1 MTRAAVRA
9 GFDRFVNDAV
19 EATAEHFDVAR
30 ALRRGIDGP
39 GGSVVDRLLN
49 DSDAV
54 RKRVVE
60 PELVTY
66 RRRVVA
72 QFDAILDFAESDA
85 GIDAHRE
92 SILERDP
99 FARGIRS
106 DISAE
111 RREAIV
117 EGLLERHRRL
127 GEAAAPL
134 IDAPEDD
141 FWDAVRSTLDRETAE
156 RLVEERFVI
165 TGPVRNHTD
174 AIEMA
179 TTIDPGDVLGGL
191 GGLLGGGLPTL
202 TVEYT
207 DEAIRAMEQAE
218 RAVIA
223 EAKREIDRRF
233 DTSEGP

>member
-9 GFDRFVNDAV
+9 GFDRFVSDAV
-19 EATAEHFDVAR
+19 AATAEHFDVAR
-30 ALRRGIDGP
+30 ALRQGIDGP
-39 GGSVVDRLLN
+39 GRSVVDRLLN

-60 PELVTY
+60 PELATY

-85 GIDAHRE
+85 SIDAHRE

-99 FARGIRS
+99 FAKGIRS
-106 DISAE
+106 EVPAK
-111 RREAIV
+111 RRDAIV
-117 EGLLERHRRL
+117 DGLLERHRRL
-127 GEAAAPL
+127 GEAAVPL
-134 IDAPEDD
+134 LEAPEDD

-165 TGPVRNHTD
+165 TEPVREHTD
-174 AIEMA
+174 AISMS

-207 DEAIRAMEQAE
+207 DEAIRAMERAE
-218 RAVIA
+218 QAVIA
-223 EAKREIDRRF
+223 EAKREIDRQF
-233 DTSEGP
+233 GSSEGP

>member
-9 GFDRFVNDAV
+9 GFDRFVSDAV
-19 EATAEHFDVAR
+19 TATAEHFDVAR
-30 ALRRGIDGP
+30 ALRQGIEGP
-39 GGSVVDRLLN
+39 GRSVVDRLLN

-60 PELVTY
+60 PELATY
-66 RRRVVA
+66 RRRVIA
-72 QFDAILDFAESDA
+72 QFDAILEFAESDA
-85 GIDAHRE
+85 GIDTHRE
-92 SILERDP
+92 AILERDP
-99 FARGIRS
+99 FANGIRS
-106 DISAE
+106 EVSTK

-117 EGLLERHRRL
+117 DGLLERHRRL
-127 GEAAAPL
+127 GEAAVPL
-134 IDAPEDD
+134 LEAPEDD

-165 TGPVRNHTD
+165 TEPVREHTD
-174 AIEMA
+174 AIAMS

-207 DEAIRAMEQAE
+207 DEAIRAMERAE
-218 RAVIA
+218 QAVIA
-223 EAKREIDRRF
+223 EAKREIDRQF
-233 DTSEGP
+233 GSSEGP

>member
-60 PELVTY
+60 PELATY

-106 DISAE
+106 DVPAE

-165 TGPVRNHTD
+165 TGPVREHTD
-174 AIEMA
+174 AIEMS

-191 GGLLGGGLPTL
+191 GGLLGSGLPTL

-207 DEAIRAMEQAE
+207 DEAIRAMGEAEQV
-218 RAVIA
+218 VIA
-223 EAKREIDRRF
+223 EAKREIGRRF